1 VTSPTVPAVPTT
13 GAELRARLAEPLPL
27 EEVDLA
33 DLDNFADGITP
44 WRMFHTLRHEDP
56 VHWQPEPEPN
66 SGFWAVTR
74 HSDIA
79 AVDRDPETFTSA
91 KFVNL
96 EELDDDQIKKRA
108 SILEMDGVRH
118 RAMRNVI
125 QRQFG
130 ASVIN
135 SYGDFLRGLTAK
147 TLDAALAKGTF
158 DFVADVSADFPINVL
173 ARLLDV
179 PPEDNQQLI
188 DWGNRIIGNTDPDYA
203 DVLLHSAESEQYR
216 DLPFRSPA
224 SLEVFEYGR
233 ELARQRRGGDGTDL
247 VSRLVNETPRDG
259 VPLSAQDFDNYFLL
273 LVVAGNET
281 TRHTITHSMLALLQH
296 PEQLARLKDDPSL
309 IPVAVEEF
317 LRWASPVYH
326 FRRTATRDVEL
337 GGKHI
342 KEGDKV
348 VMWFASGNRDEE
360 VFGNPYDFDVTRQ
373 NNDHVTFGK
382 GSPHLC
388 LGNLLARTE
397 IRIMFEEL
405 IPRIADIRLAG
416 DAPRVRSS
424 FVNGIKKLPVEVTL
438 A

>member
-1 VTSPTVPAVPTT
+1 MTAVPATPSAS
-13 GAELRARLAEPLPL
+13 GATACGAFDEPLPL
-27 EEVDLA
+27 DRVNLA
-33 DLDNFADGITP
+33 DLDNFTDGVTP
-44 WRMFHTLRHEDP
+44 WRMFHTLRHQDP
-56 VHWQPEPEPN
+56 VHWQPEDAPN

-74 HSDIA
+74 HADIA
-79 AVDRDPETFTSA
+79 RVDRDAETFTSTR
-91 KFVNL
+91 FVNL
-96 EELDDDQIKKRA
+96 EEVDDDQIEKRA
-108 SILEMDGVRH
+108 SVLELDGVRH
-118 RAMRNVI
+118 RALRSI
-125 QRQFG
+125 LQRQFG
-130 ASVIN
+130 AGVIN
-135 SYGDFLRGLTAK
+135 SYADFLRGLTAT
-147 TLDAALAKGTF
+147 TLDAALAKGRF
-158 DFVADVSADFPINVL
+158 DFVEEVSADFPINVL

-203 DVLLHSAESEQYR
+203 DVLLHSEESEKYR

-224 SLEVFEYGR
+224 SLEVFAYGR
-233 ELARQRRGGDGTDL
+233 ELARQRRGGTGTDL

-259 VPLSAQDFDNYFLL
+259 VPLSPQDFDNYFLL

-281 TRHTITHSMLALLQH
+281 TRHTISHSMLALLQH
-296 PEQLARLKDDPSL
+296 PEQLARLQEDPSL
-309 IPVAVEEF
+309 IPTAVEEF

-337 GGKHI
+337 GGRRI
-342 KEGDKV
+342 REGEKV

-360 VFGNPYDFDVTRQ
+360 VFGNPYDFDVTRRD
-373 NNDHVTFGK
+373 NDHVTFGK

-405 IPRIADIRLAG
+405 IPRLADARLAG
-416 DAPRVRSS
+416 DVPRVRSN

>member
-1 VTSPTVPAVPTT
+1 MTTSPPAVH
-13 GAELRARLAEPLPL
+13 EPLPL
-27 EEVDLA
+27 DEVNLA
-33 DLDNFADGITP
+33 DLDNFTDGVTP

-56 VHWQPEPEPN
+56 VHWQPEEAPN
-66 SGFWAVTR
+66 AGFWSVTR
-74 HSDIA
+74 HEDIA
-79 AVDRDPETFTSA
+79 RVDRDAETFTST

-96 EELDDDQIKKRA
+96 EEVDEDQIKKRA
-108 SILEMDGVRH
+108 SILELDGVRH
-118 RAMRNVI
+118 RAMRRLL

-130 ASVIN
+130 AGVIN
-135 SYGDFLRGLTAK
+135 QYADFLRGLTAR
-147 TLDAALAKGTF
+147 TLDAALAKGSF
-158 DFVADVSADFPINVL
+158 DFVREVSADFPINVL

-203 DVLLHSAESEQYR
+203 DVLLESEESERYR

-224 SLEVFEYGR
+224 SLEVFAYGR

-247 VSRLVNETPRDG
+247 VSRLVNQTPRDG

-281 TRHTITHSMLALLQH
+281 TRHSITHAMHALINN
-296 PEQLARLKDDPSL
+296 PDQLDRLRQDPSL
-309 IPVAVEEF
+309 IPTAVEEF

-337 GGKHI
+337 GGKRI

-348 VMWFASGNRDEE
+348 VMWYASGNRDEK
-360 VFGNPYDFDVTRQ
+360 VFGNPYDFDVTRE

-397 IRIMFEEL
+397 MRIMFEEL
-405 IPRIADIRLAG
+405 IPRLADIRVTG
-416 DAPRVRSS
+416 EIPRVRSN

>member
-1 VTSPTVPAVPTT
+1 MCSVRGPHQRVEETLLGGVLVRGVLGVPLHGHEPGPAVGEFDGFD
-13 GAELRARLAEPLPL
+13 GAVGGAGGDGESLAQ
-27 EEVDLA
+27 
-33 DLDNFADGITP
+33 
-44 WRMFHTLRHEDP
+44 P
-56 VHWQPEPEPN
+56 VHVLVVVA
-66 SGFWAVTR
+66 GRLGLVGAG
-74 HSDIA
+74 
-79 AVDRDPETFTSA
+79 DPGQGGAGGEG
-91 KFVNL
+91 
-96 EELDDDQIKKRA
+96 D
-108 SILEMDGVRH
+108 
-118 RAMRNVI
+118 
-125 QRQFG
+125 G

-135 SYGDFLRGLTAK
+135 SYADFLRGLTAT

-158 DFVADVSADFPINVL
+158 DFVKEVSADFPINVL

-203 DVLLHSAESEQYR
+203 DVLLHSEESEKYR

-233 ELARQRRGGDGTDL
+233 ELARQRRGGSGTDL

-259 VPLSAQDFDNYFLL
+259 VPLSPQDFDNYFLL

-309 IPVAVEEF
+309 IPTAVEEF

-337 GGKHI
+337 GGKRV

-373 NNDHVTFGK
+373 DNDHVTFGK

-405 IPRIADIRLAG
+405 IPRLADIRLAG
-416 DAPRVRSS
+416 DVPRVRSN
-424 FVNGIKKLPVEVTL
+424 FVNGIKKLPVAVTL

>member
-1 VTSPTVPAVPTT
+1 MTPSQT
-13 GAELRARLAEPLPL
+13 RATDLPEPLAL
-27 EEVDLA
+27 DQVDLT
-33 DLDNFADGITP
+33 DLDNFTDGTTP
-44 WRMFHTLRHEDP
+44 WRMFHTLRHQDP
-56 VHWQPEPEPN
+56 VHWQPEQAPN
-66 SGFWAVTR
+66 SGFWALTR
-74 HSDIA
+74 HADIVR
-79 AVDRDPETFTSA
+79 VDRDPQTFTSTR
-91 KFVNL
+91 FVNL
-96 EELDDDQIKKRA
+96 EEVDDDQIKKRA
-108 SILEMDGVRH
+108 SILELDGVRH
-118 RAMRNVI
+118 RALRSLL

-130 ASVIN
+130 AGVIA
-135 SYGDFLRGLTAK
+135 SYADFLRGLTAR
-147 TLDAALAKGTF
+147 TLDAALAKGSF

-179 PPEDNQQLI
+179 PPQDNKQLI
-188 DWGNRIIGNTDPDYA
+188 AWGNRIIGNTDPEYG
-203 DVLLHSAESEQYR
+203 DVMLDSAESELYR

-259 VPLSAQDFDNYFLL
+259 VPLTAQDFDNYFLL

-281 TRHTITHSMLALLQH
+281 TRHTITHSMLALLEH
-296 PEQLARLKDDPSL
+296 PEQLARLQERPEL
-309 IPVAVEEF
+309 IPTAVEEF

-337 GGKHI
+337 GGRKI
-342 KEGDKV
+342 REGDKV

-360 VFGNPYDFDVTRQ
+360 VFADPYDFDVARTD
-373 NNDHVTFGK
+373 NDHVTFGK

-405 IPRIADIRLAG
+405 IPRLASVRLAG
-416 DAPRVRSS
+416 EVPRVRSN
-424 FVNGIKKLPVEVTL
+424 FVNGIKHLPVEITL

>member
-1 VTSPTVPAVPTT
+1 MTASLPAVH
-13 GAELRARLAEPLPL
+13 EPLPL
-27 EEVDLA
+27 DEVNLA
-33 DLDNFADGITP
+33 DLDNFTDGVTP

-56 VHWQPEPEPN
+56 VHWQPEEAPN
-66 SGFWAVTR
+66 SGFWSVTR
-74 HSDIA
+74 HEDIA
-79 AVDRDPETFTSA
+79 RVDRDAETFTST

-96 EELDDDQIKKRA
+96 EEVDEDQIRKRA
-108 SILEMDGVRH
+108 SILELDGVRH
-118 RAMRNVI
+118 RAMRRLL

-130 ASVIN
+130 AGVIN
-135 SYGDFLRGLTAK
+135 QYADFLRGLTAR
-147 TLDAALAKGTF
+147 TLDAALTKGSF
-158 DFVADVSADFPINVL
+158 DFVREVSADFPINVL

-203 DVLLHSAESEQYR
+203 DVLLESEESERYR

-224 SLEVFEYGR
+224 SLEVFAYGR

-247 VSRLVNETPRDG
+247 VSRLVNQTPRDG

-281 TRHTITHSMLALLQH
+281 TRHSITHAVLALINN
-296 PEQLARLKDDPSL
+296 PDQLDRLRQDPSL
-309 IPVAVEEF
+309 IPTAVEEF

-348 VMWFASGNRDEE
+348 VMWYASGNRDEE

-373 NNDHVTFGK
+373 HNDHVTFGK

-397 IRIMFEEL
+397 MRIMFEEL
-405 IPRIADIRLAG
+405 IPRLADIRVTG
-416 DAPRVRSS
+416 EIPRVRSN

>member
-1 VTSPTVPAVPTT
+1 MTTAAQSVTDAV
-13 GAELRARLAEPLPL
+13 REPLPL
-27 EEVDLA
+27 ADVDLA
-33 DLDNFADGITP
+33 NLDNFTDGVTP
-44 WRMFHTLRHEDP
+44 WRMFHTLRHEAP
-56 VHWQPEPEPN
+56 VHWQPEEAPN
-66 SGFWAVTR
+66 SGFWSLTR
-74 HSDIA
+74 HADIA
-79 AVDRDPETFTSA
+79 RVDRDAETFTSTR
-91 KFVNL
+91 FVNL
-96 EELDDDQIKKRA
+96 EEVDDDQIKKRA
-108 SILEMDGVRH
+108 SILELDGVRH
-118 RAMRNVI
+118 RALRSLL

-135 SYGDFLRGLTAK
+135 SYADFLRGLTAT

-158 DFVADVSADFPINVL
+158 DFVKEVSADFPINVL

-203 DVLLHSAESEQYR
+203 DVLLHSEESEKYR

-224 SLEVFEYGR
+224 SLEVFAYGR
-233 ELARQRRGGDGTDL
+233 ELARQRRGGTGTDL
-247 VSRLVNETPRDG
+247 ISKLVNETPRDG
-259 VPLSAQDFDNYFLL
+259 VPLSPQDFDNYFLL

-281 TRHTITHSMLALLQH
+281 TRHTITHSMLALIQH
-296 PEQLARLKDDPSL
+296 PEQLARLQEDPSL
-309 IPVAVEEF
+309 IPTAVEEF

-342 KEGDKV
+342 REGDKV

-373 NNDHVTFGK
+373 NNDHITFGK

-405 IPRIADIRLAG
+405 IPRLADIKLAG
-416 DAPRVRSS
+416 DVPRVRSN
-424 FVNGIKKLPVEVTL
+424 FVNGIKKLPVEITP

>member
-1 VTSPTVPAVPTT
+1 MTTTARSVTDAVP
-13 GAELRARLAEPLPL
+13 EPLPL
-27 EEVDLA
+27 ADVDLA
-33 DLDNFADGITP
+33 NLDHFTDGVTP
-44 WRMFHTLRHEDP
+44 WRMFHTLRHEAP
-56 VHWQPEPEPN
+56 VHWQPEEAPN
-66 SGFWAVTR
+66 SGFWSLTR
-74 HSDIA
+74 HADIA
-79 AVDRDPETFTSA
+79 RVDRDAETFTSTR
-91 KFVNL
+91 FVNL
-96 EELDDDQIKKRA
+96 EEVDDDQIKKRA
-108 SILEMDGVRH
+108 SILELDGVRH
-118 RAMRNVI
+118 RALRSLL

-135 SYGDFLRGLTAK
+135 SYADFLRGLTAT

-158 DFVADVSADFPINVL
+158 DFVKEVSADFPINVL

-203 DVLLHSAESEQYR
+203 DVLLHSEESEKYR

-224 SLEVFEYGR
+224 SLEVFAYGR
-233 ELARQRRGGDGTDL
+233 ELARQRRGGTGTDL
-247 VSRLVNETPRDG
+247 ISKLVNETPRDG
-259 VPLSAQDFDNYFLL
+259 VPLSPQDFDNYFLL

-281 TRHTITHSMLALLQH
+281 TRHTITHSMLALIQH
-296 PEQLARLKDDPSL
+296 PEQLARLQEDPSL
-309 IPVAVEEF
+309 IPTAVEEF

-337 GGKHI
+337 GGKRI

-373 NNDHVTFGK
+373 NNDHITFGK

-405 IPRIADIRLAG
+405 IPRLADIKLAG
-416 DAPRVRSS
+416 DVPRVRSN
-424 FVNGIKKLPVEVTL
+424 FVNGIKRLPVEVTP